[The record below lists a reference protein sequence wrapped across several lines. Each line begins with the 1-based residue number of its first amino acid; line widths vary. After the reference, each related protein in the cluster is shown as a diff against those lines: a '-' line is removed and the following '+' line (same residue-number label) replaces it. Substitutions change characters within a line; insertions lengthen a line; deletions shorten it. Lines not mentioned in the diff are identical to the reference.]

1 MRRIAAYLIVISL
14 LCGCTAIY
22 HSNGQNEETLLQ
34 RMIEKVETE
43 DMELY
48 AVILRGI
55 EFQKQTDGSLAE
67 VFCTYGES
75 MEFNHPKNQLPS
87 GDYMKAVLKEK
98 KILEIFETMSV
109 TELDFIQ
116 MPSEGDAVVKVNLDA
131 DKGMNNSICF
141 FRNGTMMV
149 SSGPEYGKREAEFY
163 QVNDDTIN
171 KLINVVYDHFKWYW
185 TKGPGVQRR
194 KDDPTLDDNWKIKK
208 IVNDSVNN

>member
-22 HSNGQNEETLLQ
+22 HSNGQNEDTLLQ

-55 EFQKQTDGSLAE
+55 ELQKKTDGSLAE

-87 GDYMKAVLKEK
+87 GDYMKDVLKEK
-98 KILEIFETMSV
+98 KILLRHV
-109 TELDFIQ
+109 H
-116 MPSEGDAVVKVNLDA
+116 
-131 DKGMNNSICF
+131 
-141 FRNGTMMV
+141 
-149 SSGPEYGKREAEFY
+149 
-163 QVNDDTIN
+163 QV
-171 KLINVVYDHFKWYW
+171 
-185 TKGPGVQRR
+185 GVGI
-194 KDDPTLDDNWKIKK
+194 D
-208 IVNDSVNN
+208 